1 VRLCGAGAFDDEVA
15 AWERSLAGRIQGF
28 VGGSFVEIDRY
39 AIARP
44 PLRRGRAGYSMGLIL
59 GACTRCGTLN
69 HVKATSLERSPVSD
83 LDAAF
88 AAISNQSTQ

>member
-59 GACTRCGTLN
+59 GARGVQTKPGHFL
-69 HVKATSLERSPVSD
+69 PVR
-83 LDAAF
+83 
-88 AAISNQSTQ
+88 NGG